1 MFNRMVRKSFWQNFV
16 KKIKTHGSVWEI
28 TKFLLH
34 WLINNFGMTTEKGEI
49 TEFQP
54 LLYSATLV
62 MLIDNNIAKIGRNQ
76 ESDLGKYEN
85 HEGLVLQ

>member
-1 MFNRMVRKSFWQNFV
+1 MGQC
-16 KKIKTHGSVWEI
+16 GEI

-34 WLINNFGMTTEKGEI
+34 WLINNFGMIIEKGEI

-62 MLIDNNIAKIGRNQ
+62 MLIDNDIAKIGRNQ
-76 ESDLGKYEN
+76 E
-85 HEGLVLQ
+85 